1 MDLRPARGTLDLLPP
16 NGSRM
21 RALYDRA
28 AALAR
33 LHGYRYV
40 ETPGF
45 EATELFA
52 RTSGETSDVVTKEM
66 YTFEDRKGRSLT
78 LRPEGTAPV
87 MRAYLSLMQ
96 EQPSPFKAYYLT
108 RMYRYA
114 RPQEGR
120 YREHRQFGIEVFGT
134 EDPAADTEVIAVGDA
149 FLRGLGLARIELQ
162 LNSIGDEVCRPAYRN
177 ELLAFLGANRDRLTD
192 EHRDRF
198 EDNPLRV
205 LDCKDDACRTVASE
219 APKITDRLCDPC
231 RTHFEGVQAG
241 LKDAGL
247 SWVLEP
253 TLVRGLDYYTRTA
266 FEFVS
271 PGLSPQQA
279 SLFGGGRYDGL
290 AEVLGGPHVPGVGFG
305 MGLERVLMALE
316 QEGLAAPEEERLTV
330 FVVGVG
336 EAGRGRALDLVR
348 ELRGA
353 GVAADTAFEDR
364 PLKAQLKMADRA
376 EATYAAIVGEREL
389 ESGVVTLRRLA
400 DGQQHEVA
408 AGALAEALR
417 EALTREAG
425 GTRAGRRAGRGE
437 G

>member
-1 MDLRPARGTLDLLPP
+1 MDQRPPRGTLDLLPP
-16 NGSRM
+16 QGGRM

-87 MRAYLSLMQ
+87 MRAYLADRQ
-96 EQPSPFKAYYLT
+96 EQSATFKAYYLT
-108 RMYRYA
+108 RMYRYS

-134 EDPAADTEVIAVGDA
+134 DDPGADAEVIAVGDA
-149 FLRGLGLARIELQ
+149 FVRGLGLARIELQ
-162 LNSIGDEVCRPAYRN
+162 LNSIGDEVCRPAYRE
-177 ELLAFLGANRDRLTD
+177 ELLAFLGAHRERLTD

-205 LDCKDDACRTVASE
+205 LDCKDDACRAVASE
-219 APKITDRLCDPC
+219 APRITDRLCDPC
-231 RTHFEGVQAG
+231 RAHFEGVQAG
-241 LKDAGL
+241 LADAGIA
-247 SWVLEP
+247 WVLEP

-279 SLFGGGRYDGL
+279 TLFGGGRYDGL
-290 AEVLGGPHVPGVGFG
+290 AELLGGSRVPGVGFG
-305 MGLERVLMALE
+305 MGLERVLLAIE
-316 QEGLAAPEEERLTV
+316 QEGLRAPEEPGLAA

-336 EAGRGRALDLVR
+336 EAGRARALALTW
-348 ELRGA
+348 ELRAA
-353 GVAADTAFEDR
+353 GLAADAAFEDR
-364 PLKAQLKMADRA
+364 PLKAQLKMADRSG
-376 EATYAAIVGEREL
+376 ATYAAIVGEREL
-389 ESGVVTLRRLA
+389 EAGTVTLRRLA
-400 DGQQHEVA
+400 DGTQHEVE
-408 AGALAEALR
+408 AGALA
-417 EALTREAG
+417 
-425 GTRAGRRAGRGE
+425 GTLAAERATS
-437 G
+437 

>member
-1 MDLRPARGTLDLLPP
+1 MDHRPPRGTLDLIPP
-16 NGSRM
+16 QGSRM

-87 MRAYLSLMQ
+87 MRAYLAEMK

-120 YREHRQFGIEVFGT
+120 YREHRQFGVEVFGA
-134 EDPAADTEVIAVGDA
+134 EDPGADAEVIAVGDA
-149 FLRGLGLARIELQ
+149 YLRGLGLTRIELQ
-162 LNSIGDEVCRPAYRN
+162 LNSIGDEVCRPAYRE
-177 ELLAFLGANRDRLTD
+177 ELLAYLRVNRERMTD

-205 LDCKDDACRTVASE
+205 LDCKDEACRAVARE
-219 APKITDRLCDPC
+219 APKIIDRLCEPC
-231 RTHFEGVQAG
+231 RSHFDGVQAE

-279 SLFGGGRYDGL
+279 TLFGGGRYDGL

-305 MGLERVLMALE
+305 MGLERVLMAIE
-316 QEGLAAPEEERLTV
+316 QQGLDAPEEPGLTV
-330 FVVGVG
+330 FVVGLG
-336 EAGRGRALDLVR
+336 DAGRARGLDLAR
-348 ELRGA
+348 ELRAA
-353 GVAADTAFEDR
+353 GVAADTAFGDR
-364 PLKAQLKMADRA
+364 PLKAQLRMADRA
-376 EATYAAIVGEREL
+376 GATYAAIVGDREL
-389 ESGVVTLRRLA
+389 EAGSVTLRRLA
-400 DGQQHEVA
+400 DGEQEDVSV
-408 AGALAEALR
+408 GS
-417 EALTREAG
+417 LT
-425 GTRAGRRAGRGE
+425 TRLGGE
-437 G
+437 GQAG

>member
-1 MDLRPARGTLDLLPP
+1 MELAPPSGTLDLLPP
-16 NGSRM
+16 EGARM

-66 YTFEDRKGRSLT
+66 YTFEDRGGRSLT

-87 MRAYLSLMQ
+87 MRAYLTSMQ
-96 EQPSPFKAYYLT
+96 DHPTPFKTYYLT

-114 RPQEGR
+114 RKQRGR

-134 EDPAADTEVIAVGDA
+134 EDPSADAEVIAVGDA
-149 FLRGLGLARIELQ
+149 FLRGLGLSRIDLQ
-162 LNSIGDEVCRPAYRN
+162 LNSIGDEVCRPAYRQ
-177 ELLAFLGANRDRLTD
+177 ELVAFLRERRDRLTD

-205 LDCKDDACRTVASE
+205 LDCKDEACRAVAAE
-219 APKITDRLCDPC
+219 APRITDRLCDAC
-231 RTHFEGVQAG
+231 RAHFEGVQTS
-241 LKDAGL
+241 LKDAEIA
-247 SWVLEP
+247 WTLEP
-253 TLVRGLDYYTRTA
+253 TLVRGLDFYTRTA

-279 SLFGGGRYDGL
+279 TLFGGGRYDGL

-305 MGLERVLMALE
+305 MGLERVLLALE
-316 QEGLAAPEEERLTV
+316 EEGIAPPEEEPIVV
-330 FVVGVG
+330 FGVGVG
-336 EAGRGRALDLVR
+336 DAGRARAREMVRDLR
-348 ELRGA
+348 AA
-353 GVAADTAFEDR
+353 GVPADTSFEDR
-364 PLKAQLKMADRA
+364 PLKAQLKMADRTG
-376 EATYAAIVGEREL
+376 ATYAAIVGEREL
-389 ESGVVTLRRLA
+389 ETGSVTLRRLA
-400 DGQQHEVA
+400 DGTQDEIPSDGLLARLSSEA
-408 AGALAEALR
+408 A
-417 EALTREAG
+417 T
-425 GTRAGRRAGRGE
+425 
-437 G
+437 

>member
-1 MDLRPARGTLDLLPP
+1 MELRPPRGTLDLLPP
-16 NGSRM
+16 EGSRM

-28 AALAR
+28 AAIAR

-40 ETPGF
+40 ETPVF

-52 RTSGETSDVVTKEM
+52 RTVGTTSDIVSKEM

-87 MRAYLSLMQ
+87 MRAYLAAMQ
-96 EQPSPFKAYYLT
+96 EQPSPFKAYYLA

-134 EDPAADTEVIAVGDA
+134 ESPTADVEVIVVGDG
-149 FLRGLGLARIELQ
+149 FLRSLGLTRIEVQ
-162 LNSIGDEVCRPAYRN
+162 VNSIGDEVCRPAYRE
-177 ELLAFLGANRDRLTD
+177 ELLTFLRERRDRLTD

-205 LDCKDDACRTVASE
+205 LDCKDDACRAVAAE
-219 APKITDRLCDPC
+219 APHIIDRLCDPC
-231 RTHFEGVQAG
+231 REHFDGVQAG

-247 SWVLEP
+247 SAIVTP

-279 SLFGGGRYDGL
+279 TLFGGGRYDGL
-290 AEVLGGPHVPGVGFG
+290 AEVLGGPRVPGVGFG
-305 MGLERVLMALE
+305 MGLERVLMALKD
-316 QEGLAAPEEERLTV
+316 EGLAPPEEPGLTA

-336 EAGRGRALDLVR
+336 DAGRAGALELVRALR
-348 ELRGA
+348 AA
-353 GVAADTAFEDR
+353 GVPSDTSFEDR

-376 EATYAAIVGEREL
+376 GAVFAVIVGEREL
-389 ESGVVTLRRLA
+389 EAGVVTLRRLA
-400 DGQQHEVA
+400 DGTQEAVA
-408 AGALAEALR
+408 ADGLVARLSPEVRGA
-417 EALTREAG
+417 
-425 GTRAGRRAGRGE
+425 
-437 G
+437 